1 MSRLKAAPPPGPACK
16 DTAPNAGV
24 APTGP
29 VGAVRSHHC
38 PSGHPFPLLSEA
50 GRASPTHPLSKHNE
64 GPTCASTVLGKVY
77 RGAERRYGLC
87 PQEADNL
94 LRKAAIAKR
103 AHIHVTYYL
112 RPHLRHQCRYL
123 CSVCVSSAP
132 TPTSTSSILL
142 PTPPLSAYRSVP
154 LHTYTQSIPSLVPVI
169 TRSVTHA
176 ITNDCEDTEGNRRG
190 VVHKE

>member
-103 AHIHVTYYL
+103 AHVHVIYYL
-112 RPHLRHQCRYL
+112 CPHLRHQCVGICALYVWHQHPHLHLHHLYFYPHLRYL
-123 CSVCVSSAP
+123 HTGPYLS
-132 TPTSTSSILL
+132 TP
-142 PTPPLSAYRSVP
+142 
-154 LHTYTQSIPSLVPVI
+154 IPNLYH
-169 TRSVTHA
+169 R
-176 ITNDCEDTEGNRRG
+176 
-190 VVHKE
+190 